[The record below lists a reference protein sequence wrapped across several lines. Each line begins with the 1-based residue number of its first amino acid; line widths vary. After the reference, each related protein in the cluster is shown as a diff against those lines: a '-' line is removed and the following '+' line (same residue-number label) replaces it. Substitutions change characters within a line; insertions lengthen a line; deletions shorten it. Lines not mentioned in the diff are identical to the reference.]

1 MVMLQQRET
10 KGSPKAGL
18 IGATLG
24 FFIGFAAVSLFGPTA
39 SFLQRVTALSPAM
52 AGLLVSIPNLSG
64 SLLRIPFS
72 AMVDKDG
79 GRRPF
84 TILLILS
91 LIGLVGLSVLLSLE
105 ESVLATLFPVMLLLG
120 VFGGAGIATFSVGIS
135 QTAYWYPQSRQGVA
149 LGIYAGIGNLAPGI
163 FALIL
168 SGVTI
173 PALGIARSYWIWTAA
188 LALGIVV
195 YLLLGKNA
203 WYFQLRKSGASPEEA
218 RAVAAERGQE
228 VFPKGSAL
236 ETLKI
241 AASTG
246 KTWGLVFVYFT
257 TFGGFMALTAWL
269 PKYWQGYFGLAL
281 GLAGSATFAY
291 ATVASLTRV
300 AGGFVSD
307 KLGGYATA
315 YASLILVLL
324 CAAMLTFTST
334 AVLAFVL
341 LILMGT
347 GMGVANAAVFKLVAQ
362 EIPHAVGGAAG
373 WVGGLGAFGGFV
385 IPNLMAM
392 FLSSGT
398 DGDPG
403 FALGFVVFVLFALLG
418 LGALYLVRRGSRREA
433 TEAVLTQ

>member
-1 MVMLQQRET
+1 MIQHLDT
-10 KGSPKAGL
+10 KGTPKGGL

-39 SFLQRVTALSPAM
+39 SYLQRVTALSPAL

-79 GRRPF
+79 GRKPF
-84 TILLILS
+84 TILLLVS
-91 LIGLVGLSVLLSLE
+91 LVGLIGLSTLLSME
-105 ESVLATLFPVMLLLG
+105 ESVMARLFPLMLLLG

-135 QTAYWYPQSRQGVA
+135 QTAYWFPQSRQGVA
-149 LGIYAGIGNLAPGI
+149 LGVYAGIGNLAPGI

-168 SGVTI
+168 TGVTI

-188 LALGIVV
+188 LALGLLV
-195 YLLLGKNA
+195 YLLLGRNA
-203 WYFQLRKSGASPEEA
+203 WYFQLRKRGATPEEA
-218 RAVAAERGQE
+218 RSAAAEKGQE

-241 AASTG
+241 AAANG

-307 KLGGYATA
+307 RFGGYNTA
-315 YASLILVLL
+315 YASLVLVLL
-324 CAAMLTFTST
+324 CAALLVFASHPL
-334 AVLAFVL
+334 LAFVF

-385 IPNLMAM
+385 IPNLMAI
-392 FLSSGT
+392 FLTTGS

-403 FALGFVVFVLFALLG
+403 FAWGFTVFVLFALLG
-418 LGALYLVRRGSRREA
+418 IGALYLVRRGTRREA
-433 TEAVLTQ
+433 SEVTVTQ